1 LEDNLII
8 CQAKDKKLNN
18 MSRKLEKEKDRMFE
32 TKNGVIYRKS
42 NDGRLLFCM
51 SRKMEEKI
59 LYKYYIEYERESC

>member
-1 LEDNLII
+1 
-8 CQAKDKKLNN
+8 